1 MWDYIMSTIPIVVF
15 LAGPDSVCLTG
26 DAKTSSENNVSLSN
40 TSVVNV
46 KKAKKKKKNRQRA
59 NRDNQEGEEDVPQFS
74 YSVSYFTWA
83 VSDEED
89 DTDDECPNITLPIK
103 RK

>member
-1 MWDYIMSTIPIVVF
+1 MSTIQIVVF
-15 LAGPDSVCLTG
+15 PAGPDSVCPIG
-26 DAKTSSENNVSLSN
+26 DAKTSSENVSLSN
-40 TSVVNV
+40 SSVVNV
-46 KKAKKKKKNRQRA
+46 KKAKKKKKTRQRV
-59 NRDNQEGEEDVPQFS
+59 NRENQQGEEDVPQFS